1 MKNQYVQLDR
11 NPYYWGLDAGL
22 TPKVDQ
28 IIYRIFG
35 NQDAEAAA
43 LQSGE
48 VDFGY
53 FTSAN
58 ILNTLESRGLETR
71 GAAVPSFGE
80 IGINTGS
87 AYQTDP
93 AGGFKP
99 HGDGHPALQ
108 DVVLRQAMRR
118 AVDNQ
123 MLVDKVLLG
132 YGDPRHL
139 ARAAGRDD
147 RRVGAGTRR
156 SGPVRSTSPQ
166 RTRCWTTPATRWDPT
181 ASASTRSPG
190 KPLEFRF
197 YSRASDQ
204 TSIDIVPVRVR
215 VDGADRDQAG
225 RPDAQQQ
232 QAGQRDP
239 RG

>member
-1 MKNQYVQLDR
+1 M
-11 NPYYWGLDAGL
+11 
-22 TPKVDQ
+22 
-28 IIYRIFG
+28 
-35 NQDAEAAA
+35 
-43 LQSGE
+43 
-48 VDFGY
+48 
-53 FTSAN
+53 
-58 ILNTLESRGLETR
+58 
-71 GAAVPSFGE
+71 PSFGE

-123 MLVDKVLLG
+123 TLVDKVLLG
-132 YGDPRHL
+132 YGTPGISPVQPGATTGAWEPGPDDPDLSFNIAAANQMLDDAGYTMGSDGVRVDPKSGQ
-139 ARAAGRDD
+139 AAGVPVLQPRVRPDLD
-147 RRVGAGTRR
+147 RHRALRVG
-156 SGPVRSTSPQ
+156 
-166 RTRCWTTPATRWDPT
+166 
-181 ASASTRSPG
+181 
-190 KPLEFRF
+190 
-197 YSRASDQ
+197 
-204 TSIDIVPVRVR
+204 

-239 RG
+239 RGGLRPVRVGLVPEPRPELHPEHLHVRAASAGRQHVPQLRQLLLQPRVRQALQASSPR